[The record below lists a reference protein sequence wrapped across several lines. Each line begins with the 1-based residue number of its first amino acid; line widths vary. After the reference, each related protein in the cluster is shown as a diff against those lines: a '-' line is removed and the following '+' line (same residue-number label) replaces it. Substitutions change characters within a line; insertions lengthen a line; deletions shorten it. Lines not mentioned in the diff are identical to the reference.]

1 MEDSKQ
7 VKTKRILVAEDEK
20 ALALAL
26 KLKLE
31 RAGFIVDMTVN
42 GKDLL
47 NAIHNHEYD
56 LLVMDL
62 IMPVLD
68 GFSVLEKL
76 KSEGSTIPI
85 IVTSNLSQKEERG
98 RALKL
103 GARRYLIKSNTPIAD
118 IVRHVSEI
126 LG

>member
-31 RAGFIVDMTVN
+31 RAGFIVDITGN

-47 NAIHNHEYD
+47 NTIHNHEYD

-62 IMPVLD
+62 IMPVMD

-76 KSEGSTIPI
+76 KSEGSILPI
-85 IVTSNLSQKEERG
+85 IVTSNLSQKEERDH
-98 RALKL
+98 ALKL

-126 LG
+126 LA